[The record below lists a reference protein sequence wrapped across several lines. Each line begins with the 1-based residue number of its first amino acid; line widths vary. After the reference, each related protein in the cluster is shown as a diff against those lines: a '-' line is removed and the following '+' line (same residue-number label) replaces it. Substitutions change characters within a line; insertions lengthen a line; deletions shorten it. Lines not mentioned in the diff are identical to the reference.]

1 MPALRLHNGAQK
13 VPALLARNISADRQK
28 YFAQEAPEQRKKKA
42 SVACK
47 LPGKFSSQLIDAAR
61 YSGASN
67 LPEALI
73 SHVVNW
79 SVPLRVVE
87 RVKRF

>member
-1 MPALRLHNGAQK
+1 MPALRLYNGARK
-13 VPALLARNISADRQK
+13 GPALLARSISADRQK
-28 YFAQEAPEQRKKKA
+28 YFAREAPEQRKKRA
-42 SVACK
+42 SVAYK

-79 SVPLRVVE
+79 SVPLRVV
-87 RVKRF
+87 KRIEGF

>member
-1 MPALRLHNGAQK
+1 MPALRLCNGARK
-13 VPALLARNISADRQK
+13 VPALLARSISADRQK
-28 YFAQEAPEQRKKKA
+28 YFAQEAPEQRNKKA
-42 SVACK
+42 RVASK

-73 SHVVNW
+73 SYIMNW
-79 SVPLRVVE
+79 SVPLRVIKRVE
-87 RVKRF
+87 RF